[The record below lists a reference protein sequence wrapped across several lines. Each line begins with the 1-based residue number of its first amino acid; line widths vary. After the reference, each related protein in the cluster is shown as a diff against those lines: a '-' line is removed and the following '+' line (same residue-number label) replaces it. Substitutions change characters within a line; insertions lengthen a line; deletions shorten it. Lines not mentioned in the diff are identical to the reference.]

1 MRTLSTLWL
10 AALIVTLGACSL
22 PRPREGEMSI
32 HALTPEVPRHAKA
45 SSAAQRPPDQ
55 LLVDVPA
62 AGAPLD
68 GDRIAVRT
76 AAGDYGVLRD
86 QRWAE
91 TAPRLWQSLLLRAL
105 FDDGRRNAGRAS
117 AGLAADERLL
127 GELRAFEYLR
137 DEDRVQIR
145 YAAQRVDA
153 SGRVRAARLFE
164 ADADVRGSEGVDV
177 VAAFE
182 AAAAQLLPEL
192 IDWLTAPLAD
202 ETAPT
207 PR

>member
-1 MRTLSTLWL
+1 MRTLSTLGL
-10 AALIVTLGACSL
+10 AALITALGGCSL
-22 PRPREGEMSI
+22 PQPREGEMSI
-32 HALTPEVPRHAKA
+32 HALRPELPR
-45 SSAAQRPPDQ
+45 SAQTSIAVQRPLGQ
-55 LLVDVPA
+55 LLVEVPA

-68 GDRIAVRT
+68 SDRIAVRT

-91 TAPRLWQSLLLRAL
+91 TAPRLWQSMLLRAL

-164 ADADVRGSEGVDV
+164 ADADVRGSEGADV

-182 AAAAQLLPEL
+182 SAAAQLLPEL
-192 IDWLTAPLAD
+192 INWLTAPLA
-202 ETAPT
+202 EEPAPT